1 MKRQQRGISFIG
13 LLFVC
18 VVLVCAGILAAQVL
32 PTLIELQNIT
42 KAVNKA
48 KDGSTVAEVRT
59 TFDKAAQID
68 DIKSITGR
76 DLEITK
82 EGDKTVVAFA
92 YTREIHMA
100 GPAFLAAQV
109 QRQIQISASQRNIK
123 PRSAGAAKAPG
134 A

>member
-1 MKRQQRGISFIG
+1 
-13 LLFVC
+13 
-18 VVLVCAGILAAQVL
+18 
-32 PTLIELQNIT
+32 LIELQNIT
-42 KAVNKA
+42 KAVNRA

-68 DIKSITGR
+68 DIKSISGK

-100 GPAFLAAQV
+100 GPAFLLLKYNGK
-109 QRQIQISASQRNIK
+109 SK
-123 PRSAGAAKAPG
+123 
-134 A
+134 